1 MGDIRWEYLNP
12 NASERFRHENTCH
25 ERRVVGQGE
34 VEAFG
39 SVSDLTLRAPERVV
53 GAPLAQGIGDS
64 TGADDLHFTAGVCV
78 GTGGV
83 WIAGVISNFPPP
95 RRAETAM
102 RAKEHRQSAPTRG
115 GAQMARSYDGLG
127 SRAKPSA
134 ASRSRPRW
142 SSPRY

>member
-64 TGADDLHFTAGVCV
+64 TGADDLHFTAGVGPCA
-78 GTGGV
+78 GGV
-83 WIAGVISNFPPP
+83 FLSEGIEHCPPPP
-95 RRAETAM
+95 RWGDALAGKDRRKKPREHAAFQKEQKKKRA
-102 RAKEHRQSAPTRG
+102 RAPG
-115 GAQMARSYDGLG
+115 
-127 SRAKPSA
+127 
-134 ASRSRPRW
+134 
-142 SSPRY
+142 